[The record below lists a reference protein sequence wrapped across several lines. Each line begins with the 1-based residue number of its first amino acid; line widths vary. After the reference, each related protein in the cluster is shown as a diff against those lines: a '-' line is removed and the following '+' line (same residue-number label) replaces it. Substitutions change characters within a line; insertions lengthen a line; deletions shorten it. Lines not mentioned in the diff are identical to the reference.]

1 MNRPTDNYIL
11 KNLPDNE
18 YELISPSLQEVSM
31 RVGDIINCPDELIP
45 FVYFPNN
52 AMISVVASTPDGQ
65 LSEAGVVGR
74 EGLMGIGVVLGA
86 DTTPHE
92 NTVQLPGTALKMPTK
107 IVREKFEQCPTF
119 RRLLLR
125 FTHAHMMQISQT
137 ALCNRLHKVE
147 QRMVRWILLSHD
159 RSDSNIL
166 PFTQELL
173 AIMLGVHRPTVSAVA
188 AKLKDDGYIN
198 YRRGKITV
206 LDRKRLEEFSCD
218 CYAVVNE
225 EYRRMMIH

>member
-11 KNLPDNE
+11 KNIPDNE
-18 YELISPSLQEVSM
+18 YQLISPALQEVTL
-31 RVGDIINCPDELIP
+31 RVGDVLNYPYEPIP
-45 FVYFPNN
+45 FVFFPNN
-52 AMISVVASTPDGQ
+52 AMISVIASTPDGQ

-74 EGLMGIGVVLGA
+74 EGLMGIGVVFGA

-92 NTVQLPGTALKMPTK
+92 NTVQLPGTALKISTK
-107 IVREKFEQCPTF
+107 VVREKFEQCPVL
-119 RRLLLR
+119 RKLLLR

-159 RSDSNIL
+159 RSDSDVL

-173 AIMLGVHRPTVSAVA
+173 AIMLGVHRPTVSTIA
-188 AKLKDDGYIN
+188 AELKNGGYIN

-206 LDRKRLEEFSCD
+206 LDRKRLEDFSCE

-225 EYRRMMIH
+225 EYERMMNL